1 MFVTLDEFIKIRK
14 ELKEKNKK
22 LVFTNGCFD
31 ILHAGHVDYLNKA
44 RQFGDAMIVALGNG
58 SNPLLVQTTPGL
70 DADKKGHIIVN
81 ETQLTSKAKV
91 WAGGD
96 IVLGAATV
104 ILAMGEG
111 RKAVAGINEYLA
123 K

>member
-1 MFVTLDEFIKIRK
+1 M
-14 ELKEKNKK
+14 N
-22 LVFTNGCFD
+22 
-31 ILHAGHVDYLNKA
+31 
-44 RQFGDAMIVALGNG
+44 QDA
-58 SNPLLVQTTPGL
+58 
-70 DADKKGHIIVN
+70 KGHITVD
-81 ETQLTSKAKV
+81 EKQATSKTKV

-111 RKAVAGINEYLA
+111 RKAAAGINEYLA

>member
-1 MFVTLDEFIKIRK
+1 
-14 ELKEKNKK
+14 
-22 LVFTNGCFD
+22 
-31 ILHAGHVDYLNKA
+31 
-44 RQFGDAMIVALGNG
+44 
-58 SNPLLVQTTPGL
+58 TPGL
-70 DADKKGHIIVN
+70 NQDAKGHITVDEN
-81 ETQLTSKAKV
+81 QSTSKTKV

-111 RKAVAGINEYLA
+111 RKAAAAMNEYLA